1 MCSHVARQR
10 FERTSDGAIALAL
23 RVPLL
28 NSHAAG
34 PPNRY
39 VSGNEPECDA
49 RLFLHRGILRRTA
62 RFLVYAQAPSTPLG

>member
-34 PPNRY
+34 PPSFPHISKPRSSS
-39 VSGNEPECDA
+39 VKCSGPVHVAAVPALQVPASPE
-49 RLFLHRGILRRTA
+49 T
-62 RFLVYAQAPSTPLG
+62 SS